1 MIDRLRYL
9 LGVYC
14 VILLPLGLLFWFV
27 IHPWARFWRRLGPAR
42 TYLIVIPALIGCA
55 ALLFRARVW
64 LVGPDLGTHWIPIGI
79 AFVFTGVT
87 LWLEPQYWKHLSVA
101 MLVGVPELSREERK
115 GELLQEGIYGVVRH
129 PRYVSAGIG
138 MMASVLFA
146 NHLGP
151 YLLMLVVVPA
161 GLVMVVFEERELVGR
176 FGDDYRKYQ
185 RQVPRFIPRWR
196 RRTASVVATGVAI
209 AAGAWTMMHA
219 VAGAQQSNQPPN
231 IVIILADDL
240 GYGDLG
246 AFGNPN
252 IRTPRLDAMA
262 AEGQKWT
269 NFYVQP
275 VCSPSRAALLTGRLP
290 IRSGMYGVS
299 NGVSPKVFR
308 DNAAQGLPAEE
319 VTIAELLKS
328 KGYATAIV
336 GKWHLGHLPPFMP
349 MRQGFDVWFGL
360 PFSHDMKMTVA
371 RDNNFATAAYYDPK
385 PEYWNVPLVRNGEVI
400 EQPADH
406 RTLTR
411 RYTDEAMRFIDENKS
426 RPFFLYFAHNMP
438 HIPLARS
445 ADYVGHSA
453 AGIYGDVVEEID
465 WSAGRIVD
473 ALRSAGIDR
482 RTLVVFTSDN
492 GPWLPFKAHAG
503 SAGPLS
509 NGKGTTWEG
518 GVRTPAIFWWPG
530 TVRPATVTDI
540 GSAMDLF
547 VTAAKLA
554 GADVPADR
562 VIDGV
567 DLRAPL
573 TGTGPSPRQ
582 LLFYYSDNE
591 LRAVRKGPFK
601 AHFITS
607 GAYGEGEKR
616 TEHNPPLLFNLA
628 EDPGEHHDIA
638 VQHPDVVADLVKEV
652 AAHRRTLTPTKPLF
666 DDLLK

>member
-1 MIDRLRYL
+1 MTRIINSCALSL
-9 LGVYC
+9 LT
-14 VILLPLGLLFWFV
+14 L
-27 IHPWARFWRRLGPAR
+27 AA
-42 TYLIVIPALIGCA
+42 IGDGSV
-55 ALLFRARVW
+55 RAQ
-64 LVGPDLGTHWIPIGI
+64 P
-79 AFVFTGVT
+79 
-87 LWLEPQYWKHLSVA
+87 
-101 MLVGVPELSREERK
+101 
-115 GELLQEGIYGVVRH
+115 
-129 PRYVSAGIG
+129 
-138 MMASVLFA
+138 
-146 NHLGP
+146 
-151 YLLMLVVVPA
+151 
-161 GLVMVVFEERELVGR
+161 
-176 FGDDYRKYQ
+176 
-185 RQVPRFIPRWR
+185 
-196 RRTASVVATGVAI
+196 
-209 AAGAWTMMHA
+209 GAP
-219 VAGAQQSNQPPN
+219 PPN

-246 AFGNPN
+246 AFGSPN
-252 IRTPRLDAMA
+252 VRTPRLDAMA

-290 IRSGMYGVS
+290 IRNGMYGVPS
-299 NGVSPKVFR
+299 GTAPKVFR
-308 DNAAQGLPAEE
+308 DNAAQGLPPEE
-319 VTIAELLKS
+319 ITIAEVLKP
-328 KGYATAIV
+328 KGYATGIV
-336 GKWHLGHLPPFMP
+336 GKWHLGHLPPFQP

-371 RDNNFATAAYYDPK
+371 RDNNFDTAAYYDPK
-385 PEYWNVPLVRNGEVI
+385 PEYWNVPLMRNGQVV

-411 RYTDEAMRFIDENKS
+411 RYTDEAVRFIDANKA

-465 WSAGRIVD
+465 WSVGRIVD
-473 ALRSAGIDR
+473 ALRTAGIDR

-492 GPWLPFKAHAG
+492 GPWLPFKTHAG

-509 NGKGTTWEG
+509 HGKGTTWEG

-554 GADVPADR
+554 GADVPTDR
-562 VIDGV
+562 VMDGV

-573 TGTGPSPRQ
+573 TASGPSPRQ
-582 LLFYYSDNE
+582 TLFYYSDSE
-591 LRAVRKGPFK
+591 LRAVRKGAYK

-607 GAYGEGEKR
+607 GSYGEGEKR
-616 TEHNPPLLFNLA
+616 TGHNPPLLFNLT
-628 EDPGEHHDIA
+628 EDPGERHDVA
-638 VQHPDVVADLVKEV
+638 AKHPDIVADLIKEV
-652 AAHRRTLTPTKPLF
+652 EEHQKTIKPTTPLF
-666 DDLLK
+666 DELLK